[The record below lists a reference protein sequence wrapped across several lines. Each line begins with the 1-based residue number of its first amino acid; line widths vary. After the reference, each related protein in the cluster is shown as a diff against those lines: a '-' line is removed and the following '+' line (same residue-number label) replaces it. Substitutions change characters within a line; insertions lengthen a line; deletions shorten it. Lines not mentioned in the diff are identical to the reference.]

1 MAEVE
6 KGLIGKKV
14 RMTQLFRD
22 DGEVVPLTAIV
33 LGPCMVTQVRTPE
46 KDGYSAIQL
55 GFQPITKKRGVCK
68 PMAGHFQRA
77 NVAPQKY
84 VKEFRLNSVAD
95 YQVGQQLNAD
105 LFKEGDRVNVTG
117 FSKGRGF
124 AGVVKRH
131 HFKGGKGSHGSMF
144 HRAPGSVGASAYP
157 HHVMKGRKLPGH
169 MGCDRVTVRNL
180 EIVKIDA
187 ESNLVYIRGAV
198 PGAKNGLLFV
208 SSVAKR
214 EG

>member
-22 DGEVVPLTAIV
+22 DGEVVPLTAIA
-33 LGPCMVTQVRTPE
+33 LGPCVVTQVRTPAKE
-46 KDGYSAIQL
+46 GYSAIQL
-55 GFQPITKKRGVCK
+55 GFEPVTKKRGVCK
-68 PMAGHFQRA
+68 PMAGHFQKA
-77 NVAPQKY
+77 NVPPHKY
-84 VKEFRLNSVAD
+84 VKEIRLNTASD
-95 YQVGQQLNAD
+95 YQVGQQLKAD

-117 FSKGRGF
+117 YSKGRGF
-124 AGVVKRH
+124 AGGVKRH

-144 HRAPGSVGASAYP
+144 HRAPGSIGSSAYP
-157 HHVMKGRKLPGH
+157 HHVMKGKKLPGH

-180 EIVKIDA
+180 EVVKIDA
-187 ESNLVYIRGAV
+187 ESDMIFVRGAV
-198 PGAKNGLLFV
+198 PGAKNSLLLVRSV
-208 SSVAKR
+208 SKR